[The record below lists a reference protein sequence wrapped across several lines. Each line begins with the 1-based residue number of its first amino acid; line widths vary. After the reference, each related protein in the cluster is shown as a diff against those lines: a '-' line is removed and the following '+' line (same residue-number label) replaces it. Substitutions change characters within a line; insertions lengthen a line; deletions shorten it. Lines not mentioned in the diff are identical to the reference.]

1 MNDAPHRTTTPGSRP
16 GVRTDLVTS
25 YAIRTAQQAS
35 PMPIHKY
42 RPYHDELMLDLPDRT
57 WPQRRMTQAPRW
69 CAVDLRDGNQA
80 LIEPMNPERKLR
92 MFELLVDMGYKEIE
106 VGFPSASQTDYDFVR
121 MLIETNR
128 IPDDVVIQV
137 LTQSREH
144 LIERT
149 YEAIAGAKQA
159 IVHLYNST
167 SILQRDVVFRAD
179 QDGVVDLAVSGAH
192 LCKKYEE
199 LVPETEVF
207 YEYSPESFTGT
218 ELEFA
223 ARVCNAVLDVW
234 EPTAERKVI
243 INLPATVEMATPNVY
258 ADSIEWM
265 SRHLHH
271 RENVVLSLHPHN
283 DRGTAVAAAEL
294 GFLAGADRI
303 EGCLFGNGE
312 RTGNVCLVTLGMNL
326 ASQGI
331 DPQIDFSDVDRV
343 RRTVEYCTQLP
354 VHERHPYGGDLV
366 FTAFSGSHQDAIKKG
381 LEAMQAHAAAQGT
394 SVDDLV
400 WAVPYLP
407 IDPRD
412 VGRTYEA
419 VIRVNSQSGKGGMA
433 YLMKAEHHLDLPRR
447 LQIEFSRVVQQ
458 HTDASGQEVT
468 ADDLWRFF
476 TDEYL
481 PAAPDS
487 GLEQWG
493 RFALRGS
500 QVVSGETGPVR
511 LTADLVDAGE
521 PVTVSGEG
529 NGPIAAFVTA
539 LAGRAVRVEVLD
551 YAEHALS
558 TGEDAVAAAYVECM
572 VGDDVLW
579 GVGIDPSITTASFK
593 AIISAVNRAHR

>member
-1 MNDAPHRTTTPGSRP
+1 MNDATNRTSTPVVSP
-16 GVRTDLVTS
+16 DGVPQMTGHQ
-25 YAIRTAQQAS
+25 ARTAQKPS
-35 PMPIHKY
+35 PMPIHRY
-42 RPYHDELMLDLPDRT
+42 RPFHDQFTVDLADRT
-57 WPQRRMTQAPRW
+57 WPDRRMTRAPRW

-149 YEAIAGAKQA
+149 YQAIDGAKQA

-167 SILQRDVVFRAD
+167 SILQREVVFRTD
-179 QDGVVDLAVSGAH
+179 LDGVIDLAVSGAH
-192 LCKKYEE
+192 LCRKYEE
-199 LVPETEVF
+199 MIPGTEVY
-207 YEYSPESFTGT
+207 YEYSPESYTGT

-223 ARVCNAVLDVW
+223 VRVCNAVLDVF
-234 EPTAERKVI
+234 EPTPDRKVI

-265 SRHLHH
+265 SRHLAY
-271 RENVVLSLHPHN
+271 REDVVLSLHPHN
-283 DRGTAVAAAEL
+283 DRGSAVAAAEL

-326 ASQGI
+326 VSQGI
-331 DPQIDFSDVDRV
+331 DPEIDFSDIDRV

-381 LEAMQAHAAAQGT
+381 FDSMAAKATANGV

-433 YLMKAEHHLDLPRR
+433 YLMKAERHLDLPRR
-447 LQIEFSRVVQQ
+447 LQIEFSRVVQE
-458 HTDASGQEVT
+458 HTDASGREVT

-481 PAAPDS
+481 PATPES
-487 GLEQWG
+487 GLDQWG

-500 QVVSGETGPVR
+500 QVVSGESGPVR
-511 LTADLVDAGE
+511 LSAEIVDGGE
-521 PVTVSGEG
+521 PMTVVAEG
-529 NGPIAAFVTA
+529 NGPIAAFVAA
-539 LAGRAVRVEVLD
+539 LVTRVGHVEVLD

-558 TGEDAVAAAYVECM
+558 TGEDATAAAYVECM